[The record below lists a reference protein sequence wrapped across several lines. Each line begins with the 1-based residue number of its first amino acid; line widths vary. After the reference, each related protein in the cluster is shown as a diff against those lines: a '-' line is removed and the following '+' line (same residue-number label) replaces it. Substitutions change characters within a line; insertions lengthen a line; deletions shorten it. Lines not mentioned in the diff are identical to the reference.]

1 MSTLENK
8 IREALVEAV
17 KLKHE
22 SAKSALRSIITAIQN
37 EKTNGAFHE
46 LNDNDIIKIIQKL
59 SKQRQESI
67 DIYTQAG
74 RIELAEA
81 ETKEKEILDSYLPQ
95 MLSDDKLKEVIDTI
109 ISNLGAST
117 MKDMGRVMKELSS
130 KYPNLYD
137 GKVASNYIKT
147 KLSNV

>member
-17 KLKHE
+17 KLKQE
-22 SAKSALRSIITAIQN
+22 NIKSALRSIITAIQN
-37 EKTNGAFHE
+37 EKTNGVFHE
-46 LNDNDIIKIIQKL
+46 LNDMDIIKIIQKL

-95 MLSDDKLKEVIDTI
+95 MLTDDKLKEVIDTI